1 MFGGLTPLRRA
12 SPVGPLTGE
21 LVDISVVIPAF
32 NESLNLPST
41 LAGLGLFL
49 DSPGAAF
56 EVVVV
61 DDGSTDETAEVARA
75 ASVAAGGDVRVLR
88 HGANRGKGAAVRTGV
103 LASRGDVV
111 IVTDADANYLTGS
124 AGTYL
129 AALRAGADVVLASR
143 AHREST
149 WQVTPASAR
158 YVHRRRAMGR
168 IFNAL
173 VRGIVGLPLGD
184 TQAGLKFFR
193 GDAARE
199 LFRDIVLDG
208 YVYDVEMLC
217 RAQRRGMKMV
227 ELPLVYRVA
236 TPESR
241 IARLDPCRMALDL
254 LRVGWLCRGEP
265 PAEVDRVAE
274 APARERETIAT
285 P

>member
-1 MFGGLTPLRRA
+1 
-12 SPVGPLTGE
+12 
-21 LVDISVVIPAF
+21 VDISVVIPAF
-32 NESLNLPST
+32 NESRNLPFT
-41 LAGLGLFL
+41 LAGIGLFL

-61 DDGSTDETAEVARA
+61 DDGSADDTAEVARA
-75 ASVAAGGDVRVLR
+75 ASVAAGGSVRVLR

-129 AALRAGADVVLASR
+129 DALRAGADVVLASR
-143 AHREST
+143 AHRRST
-149 WQVTPASAR
+149 WQVTPLSAR

-168 IFNAL
+168 VFNAL

-193 GDAARE
+193 GDAARG

-217 RAQRRGMKMV
+217 RARRRKMKTV

-254 LRVGWLCRGEP
+254 LRVRWLCRDEP
-265 PAEVDRVAE
+265 PAEDARPSKT
-274 APARERETIAT
+274 PAR
-285 P
+285 